1 MENSNITL
9 EILKI
14 LVSLVSLIVTY
25 YAVPYLKSKANN
37 EKFKQ
42 IQDWANIV
50 VLALQQKDYKDADK
64 DKVNKA
70 KFNEAIDLIEMVCNN
85 VGINLNNYEITM
97 LVESAVK
104 NMKIAESLQQNTKDT
119 NTKDTIEDKK
129 EQ

>member
-70 KFNEAIDLIEMVCNN
+70 KFNEAMDLIEMVCNN
-85 VGINLNNYEITM
+85 IGINLNSYEITM

-104 NMKIAESLQQNTKDT
+104 NMKIAESLQQNTK
-119 NTKDTIEDKK
+119 NTIEDKK